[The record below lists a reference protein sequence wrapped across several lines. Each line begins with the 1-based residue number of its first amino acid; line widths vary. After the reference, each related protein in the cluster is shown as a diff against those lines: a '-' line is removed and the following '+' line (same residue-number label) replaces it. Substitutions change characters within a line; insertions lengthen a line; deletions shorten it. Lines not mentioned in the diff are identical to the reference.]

1 MNLPIRIGVVP
12 YLNAKP
18 LVEGYEAWGDLAEF
32 SFLPP
37 SELAVTLARGE
48 LDAALVSSVEYLRGG
63 YEILPDVAIVSRGAV
78 NSVLLTGDSPIEEAR
93 TVNLDPSSLT
103 SCVMTALWYRIRLGR
118 NPTFSR
124 HPVGGLEALSCD
136 AQLAIGDTG
145 LGRCGARPY
154 QLDLGAAWEEWVGH
168 PFVYAPW
175 IVRKGADLG
184 PLAAFLMTAPARC
197 DKSIPALAEQASARL
212 GIEPGVCIRYLTH
225 SLQFSLDSEARM
237 GLETFLNMAAEN
249 HAWLAEI
256 IEDLPPLGVELP
268 VAVGFHALPADSRLM
283 GT

>member
-1 MNLPIRIGVVP
+1 MNIPVRIGVVP

-18 LVEGYEAWGDLAEF
+18 LVEGCEVWGDLAEF

-37 SELAVTLARGE
+37 SELAVRLARGE
-48 LDAALVSSVEYLRGG
+48 LDAALVSSVEYLRGT
-63 YEILPDVAIVSRGAV
+63 YEILPEVAIVSRGAV
-78 NSVLLTGDSPIEEAR
+78 NSVLLTGDAPIEEAE

-103 SCVMTALWYRIRLGR
+103 SCVMTALWYRLRLRR

-124 HPVGGLEALSCD
+124 HPVDSPEALRCD

-184 PLAAFLMTAPARC
+184 PLADFLMSAPARC
-197 DKSIPALAEQASARL
+197 GKSIPALAEQASSRL
-212 GIEPGVCIRYLTH
+212 GIEQDICVRYLTH
-225 SLQFSLDSEARM
+225 SLQFTLDHEARM

-249 HAWLAEI
+249 HDWLAQI
-256 IEDLPPLGVELP
+256 IEDLPPLGVDLPITIELYS
-268 VAVGFHALPADSRLM
+268 LPADSCSM